1 MFSKL
6 LKYIPTVQQIAVSA
20 FTVLCLVLT
29 LFVSI
34 LCSDLVQTGAVTL
47 NIRYLPSRNE
57 VTEYVSAP
65 ATSYYYTPSPPVAP
79 IPPSLPDGFIY
90 PPENPDTKDLEFDW
104 SPPAP
109 EKEGGTKAP
118 HKKTAKKGDGSI

>member
-1 MFSKL
+1 MFS
-6 LKYIPTVQQIAVSA
+6 KYIPTVQQIAVSA

-57 VTEYVSAP
+57 VTEYVASAP
-65 ATSYYYTPSPPVAP
+65 SYYYTPAPPVAP
-79 IPPSLPDGFIY
+79 VPPALPDGFIY

-104 SPPAP
+104 SPPVP
-109 EKEGGTKAP
+109 QKEADANKVQPKKAV
-118 HKKTAKKGDGSI
+118 KKGDGSI